1 MYWYVKYPLFF
12 LLFFAL
18 GGVAWWEI
26 RHRSGPPDTAVT
38 PSPAAAVPPAATPT
52 GQGGRLTPLSQTPPT
67 KAIVVADDP
76 QLRAAVEKLR
86 AEDPLAARDLALRYL
101 NAAQPAEL
109 SPLWLRAAA
118 IISHANIQ
126 LFTTNVPAPEKIRC
140 VIQPGD
146 TLIEIAKRYTTTVTA
161 IERANQ
167 LNSARM
173 AIYPGL
179 VLNVYPGPWSIVVVK
194 SKFALLVRNGDRL
207 FKYYRVGIG
216 RQNRTPVGTFRI
228 NSKVPR
234 PVWTPPGRPGVPF
247 GNPENVLGTRW
258 LGLQPIEKT
267 DPTLKGF
274 GIHGTWQPD
283 SVGTAASEGCVRMKN
298 DEVNELFDLVP
309 IGTRVEIR
317 NE

>member
-1 MYWYVKYPLFF
+1 VWIWAATWRV
-12 LLFFAL
+12 
-18 GGVAWWEI
+18 I
-26 RHRSGPPDTAVT
+26 RHRSSPPPLTTTVR
-38 PSPAAAVPPAATPT
+38 PVAAVSPVAVPT
-52 GQGGRLTPLSQTPPT
+52 GQGSRAMPSAGV
-67 KAIVVADDP
+67 VVADDP
-76 QLRAAVEKLR
+76 QLHAAFEKLR
-86 AEDPLAARDLALRYL
+86 TEEPLAARDLAVRYL
-101 NAAQPAEL
+101 NAAQPAEF

-118 IISHANIQ
+118 IIGHANIQ
-126 LFTTNVPAPEKIRC
+126 LFTTNIPAPEKVRC
-140 VIQPGD
+140 VIQPVD
-146 TLIEIAKRYTTTVTA
+146 TLIDIAKRYTTTVAA

-179 VLNVYPGPWSIVVVK
+179 VLQVYPGHWSIVVVK
-194 SKFALLVRNGDRL
+194 AKFGLLVRNGDQL

-234 PVWTPPGRPGVPF
+234 PVWTPPGRPSVPF

-298 DEVNELFDLVP
+298 DEINELFDLVP
-309 IGTRVEIR
+309 MGTRVEIR

>member
-1 MYWYVKYPLFF
+1 MYWYIKYPLLF
-12 LLFFAL
+12 LLVFAL
-18 GGVAWWEI
+18 GGLAWWGL

-38 PSPAAAVPPAATPT
+38 PSPAAAVAPAATPT
-52 GQGGRLTPLSQTPPT
+52 TGQGSPLTPLSQPT
-67 KAIVVADDP
+67 KPVVVADDP
-76 QLRAAVEKLR
+76 QLRAAFEKLR
-86 AEDPLAARDLALRYL
+86 AEEPLAARELAFRYL
-101 NAAQPAEL
+101 NTAQPAEL

-126 LFTTNVPAPEKIRC
+126 LFTTNTPAPEKVRC

-146 TLIEIAKRYTTTVTA
+146 TLIGIANRYTTTVAA

-179 VLNVYPGPWSIVVVK
+179 VLNIYPGPWSIVVVK
-194 SKFALLVRNGDRL
+194 SKFGLLVRHGDRL

-216 RQNRTPVGTFRI
+216 RQNRTPVGTFRV

-267 DPTLKGF
+267 DSTLKGF

-283 SVGTAASEGCVRMKN
+283 SIGTAASEGCVRMKN

-317 NE
+317 DE